1 MREDSGAAA
10 GLTGLPRG
18 GVSPLGDR
26 FQPDLVRGSGSFSV
40 PLHMP
45 LGAGQMRPELRLDY
59 GTGSGNGPFGLGW
72 RLELPR
78 IERRTDRGMPTYTDA
93 DSFVLGGAEVLVDV
107 GGGRFRPRVDT
118 LNWLI
123 ERDGDGWRIKTG
135 SGSTLFL
142 GMSTETREEDGGR
155 VFAWMIER
163 EVDPAGNVMH
173 FDYERHRNRLLVKAV
188 RWSVFSLL
196 VDYEARPDV
205 IRNGRSG
212 FLRTL
217 DRRAKSI
224 ALHSSRATPT
234 LLRTYAL
241 DYDDAANGCSLLS
254 RVSLTADRDGASA
267 ALPPLTFDYSKQDL
281 AAWQW
286 HPLTGTVAPP
296 SIADGGTQ
304 FVDMTGDGLPDILH
318 DSGSALRLWR
328 NVGDGHF
335 EGPALLDAVPAAL
348 RLAQQN
354 VAFAD
359 LNGNGRADL
368 FVADQPLQLAVENDG
383 HGGFRDE
390 PLVFAGAPSIQL
402 SSPHSRLT
410 DIDGDGVTDL
420 IATARDHIV
429 VHHHEPGVGWTGT
442 SIIDRQ
448 HDLDLFP
455 DVNFGDRGV
464 RLADM
469 TGDGL
474 QDIVLVRS
482 GDASYWPNLGDGR
495 FGARVLLDA
504 PPAFPSNY
512 REERLLLLDL
522 DGDGCADLVYCG
534 DDGTT
539 IWLNRSGTGF
549 GTAIELPVVI
559 ARRGTPPIALDI
571 FGDGVTNLVW
581 EEPSAATDAAGAA
594 ALRFDGG
601 AKPYLLTSIDNGMG
615 GVTTIRYASTTAM
628 RIADL
633 AAGRVWAGSLPFAV
647 PVVAAIDENDT
658 ILGNLRRTE
667 LRYRDGVYDG
677 IEREFRGFAD
687 VEQTL
692 IGDESAPTLRQH
704 YHYFQGDPEMPEPR
718 ERQRQRALSGSLAA
732 LEIHE
737 VVEDG
742 EPIRLRS
749 TQHWEAALA
758 HDGPDGFVFVPRL
771 LSVEQREIGKAD
783 ADRIER
789 TEYSEHD
796 AAGNVGRKRRSFL
809 FEGQPDSEIVS
820 DERSTFIAP
829 SPAWLVKLV
838 VREEVGGANG
848 IERLRETHYDG
859 DPFTGLPLGE
869 ATRGLPTR
877 VRELHLRD
885 AAAPADY
892 LGTRDMAADGF
903 EREAT
908 GGEPGWYATPFRVRR
923 DAKGNIVEQ
932 RDALGQPTLIRFDD
946 DGLYPVEQVN
956 AVGHRVTYSF
966 DPVSGEPASI
976 AASDGRAT
984 RYACDPL
991 GRPAAQYE
999 LDDEGTEQ
1007 LVAVWDAVV
1016 DTLPVATLS
1025 WLPRKTGLTP
1035 ETARDPA
1042 QALAVQH
1049 SKVYFNGFG
1058 ERAAEI
1064 GDGPAAIDGSPRLV
1078 CRHEIRQNVR
1088 GMVSATFAD
1097 RFVASF
1103 DFAPQPLDAAEERTR
1118 YDANGHMTERAGPGE
1133 SLFRAERD
1141 TATVNRF
1148 EGAASGPVRTRT
1160 ETFDAQ
1166 GRIRRIAEWI
1176 EPDVAAVTSYDLTLD
1191 GRIAAVRD
1199 GDSKTR
1205 IAYSYDAAGEAI
1217 RIASRDAGTRDY
1229 HRDAA
1234 ERILVLKLA
1243 DGAELHYAY
1252 DPIGRPK
1259 AITSGGATLRRYD
1272 YADAT
1277 TPNADFTTG
1286 RLTAIVEPA
1295 SRIDYRYTRL
1305 GRTRAERVTADGEAL
1320 EVQWEYG
1327 PGGGITAIVHPDGA
1341 RVEQTLDSAGRVLAI
1356 AGVVDDILYDADD
1369 AVESYRLA
1377 NGVTVSTTRED
1388 RRVSTLD
1395 VARGGASLR
1404 RIAYARDAIGGC
1416 VEIRDQMAS
1425 DLRISRF
1432 AFDGARRVTAMDVA
1446 DTDGGAPV
1454 QQLAYGY
1461 DAIGNI
1467 RAFGETGA
1475 EMAYADAA
1483 RPERLTGMTG
1493 PGGARS
1499 FGYDAR
1505 GHTTDLG
1512 DGTGLTFDL
1521 FDRLV
1526 RAERNGGPTV
1536 TYVVDPLGRVAKV
1549 DRSGGGNAASM
1560 RAIGSLFE
1568 QHDGFALRHIY
1579 LAGRAI
1585 ATIRHASGAS
1595 DRTAYQV
1602 SDHQGSVLLQIDDA
1616 GEPIAQQRYTPFGLA
1631 VDDGSALDRY
1641 LGIEREAS
1649 MGIQRIGARI
1659 YSASLGRFLSPDW
1672 YILENPSLT
1681 ASVPQG
1687 FHVYSYAVNNPVD
1700 FKDPSGRFFFIV
1712 AAVVAA
1718 VGFTVGFVSG
1728 IARGKSFGESL
1739 LIGLETALTTTIG
1752 AALGAATGFLVGGPA
1767 GAIFGGIMG
1776 GINGLYTGARGI
1788 YDWGGGTGFIAFLAD
1803 STWGLLGTSL
1813 GNLSNIYNSIAA
1825 PGSYQAKW
1833 SERQNRQVYDRGFS
1847 IDGKAAFTAGNVISN
1862 MKGRYPDT
1870 GSDLLH
1876 HETLHITQSRIFGPI
1891 YQITYVAWLVIGAI
1905 VGLIASPFV
1914 DQSVGQSIRDM
1925 AYSNNPW
1932 ERWGYHVGGSDGR
1945 AGELKW

>member
-1 MREDSGAAA
+1 MRADSGAAA
-10 GLTGLPRG
+10 GVTGLPQG

-26 FQPDLVRGSGSFSV
+26 FQPDLMRGSGTFSV
-40 PLHMP
+40 PLPMP
-45 LGAGQMRPELRLDY
+45 LGAGQMRPDLKLDY

-135 SGSTLFL
+135 TGSTLFL
-142 GMSTETREEDGGR
+142 GTSAETREEDGGR
-155 VFAWMIER
+155 IFAWLIER
-163 EVDPAGNVMH
+163 EIDPAGNEMH
-173 FDYERHRNRLLVKAV
+173 FDYERRGGRLLVTAV
-188 RWSVFSLL
+188 RWSVFSLAIE
-196 VDYEARPDV
+196 YEARPDV
-205 IRNGRSG
+205 VRNGRAG

-224 ALHSSRATPT
+224 ALHSRRAAPT
-234 LLRTYAL
+234 LLRTYTL
-241 DYDDAANGCSLLS
+241 DYESATNGCSLLA
-254 RVSLTADRDGASA
+254 RVSLAATRDAKEA
-267 ALPPLTFDYSKQDL
+267 ALPPLTFAYSRQDL
-281 AAWQW
+281 TAWEW
-286 HPLTGTVAPP
+286 RPLTGTMTPP
-296 SIADGGTQ
+296 SIDDAGTQ
-304 FVDMTGDGLPDILH
+304 FVDMTGDGLPDLLH

-335 EGPALLDAVPAAL
+335 EGPALLGAVPAAL
-348 RLAQQN
+348 RLADQN

-368 FVADQPLQLAVENDG
+368 FVADQPFQFAVENDG
-383 HGGFRDE
+383 HGGFSE
-390 PLVFAGAPSIQL
+390 QVLPFALAPDIGL
-402 SSPHSRLT
+402 ASPQSRLT

-429 VHHHEPGVGWTGT
+429 VHHHTPGTGWTGT
-442 SIIDRQ
+442 SVIDRQ
-448 HDLDLFP
+448 HDLDQFP
-455 DVNFGDRGV
+455 DVSFGDRGV

-474 QDIVLVRS
+474 QDMVLIRS

-504 PPAFPSNY
+504 PPVFPANY
-512 REERLLLLDL
+512 REDRLLLLDI

-549 GTAIELPVVI
+549 GAATELPVAI
-559 ARRGTPPIALDI
+559 ARRGMSPIAIDL
-571 FGDGVTNLVW
+571 FGDGMTSLVW
-581 EEPSAATDAAGAA
+581 AEPSAAADAAGAA

-601 AKPYLLTSIDNGMG
+601 TKPHLLTAIDNGMG
-615 GVTTIRYASTTAM
+615 GVTAIEYASTTAM

-633 AAGRVWAGSLPFAV
+633 AAGRVWEGSLPFAV
-647 PVVAAIDENDT
+647 PVVAAIDERDN
-658 ILGNLRRTE
+658 ILGSVRRTE
-667 LRYRDGVYDG
+667 IRYRDGVYDG

-692 IGDESAPTLRQH
+692 VGDESAPTLRQH
-704 YHYFQGDPEMPEPR
+704 YHYFQGEPEMPEPR
-718 ERQRQRALSGSLAA
+718 ERQRQRALGGSLTA
-732 LEIHE
+732 LEIYE
-737 VVEDG
+737 AVDDG
-742 EPIRLRS
+742 EQLRLRS
-749 TQHWEAALA
+749 AQVWEAALL

-771 LSVEQREIGKAD
+771 LSVEQRELGDAD
-783 ADRIER
+783 PDRIER
-789 TEYSEHD
+789 TLYSEHD
-796 AAGNVGRKRRSFL
+796 AAGNVGRKRRSFV
-809 FEGQPDSEIVS
+809 FDGQPESEITS
-820 DERSTFIAP
+820 DERSTFVAP

-838 VREEVGGANG
+838 VREEVSGANG
-848 IERLRETHYDG
+848 VERLRETHYDG
-859 DPFTGLPLGE
+859 DAFTGLPLGE
-869 ATRGLPTR
+869 AMRGLPTR
-877 VRELHLRD
+877 IRELHLSD
-885 AAAPADY
+885 AALPVGY
-892 LGTRDMAADGF
+892 LGDRDMAADGF
-903 EREAT
+903 EREAA

-923 DAKGNIVEQ
+923 DGHGNIVEQ
-932 RDALGQPTLIRFDD
+932 RDALGHPTLIVFDG
-946 DGLYPVEQVN
+946 DGLYPTEQVN
-956 AVGHRVTYSF
+956 AAGHRVTYAF

-976 AASDGRAT
+976 SASDGRAT
-984 RYACDPL
+984 RYVCDPL

-999 LDDEGTEQ
+999 RDDAGDEQ
-1007 LVAVWDAVV
+1007 LVAVWDAAIGA
-1016 DTLPVATLS
+1016 LPVATLS
-1025 WLPRKTGLTP
+1025 WLPRTPGLTP
-1035 ETARDPA
+1035 ESARDPA
-1042 QALAVQH
+1042 HAAEVQH
-1049 SKVYFNGFG
+1049 SRIYFNGFG
-1058 ERAAEI
+1058 ERAQEI
-1064 GDGPAAIDGSPRLV
+1064 CNGPAAADGSPRLV
-1078 CRHEIRQNVR
+1078 SRHEVRQNAR
-1088 GMVSATFAD
+1088 GMVAATFAD
-1097 RFVASF
+1097 RFVTTF
-1103 DFAPQPLDAAEERTR
+1103 DFAPQPVAAAEERTR
-1118 YDANGHMTERAGPGE
+1118 YDANGHMIERVGPGT
-1133 SLFRAERD
+1133 SLFRTERD
-1141 TATVNRF
+1141 TSTVVRF
-1148 EGAASGPVRTRT
+1148 EGAADAPVKSRT
-1160 ETFDAQ
+1160 ESFDAQ

-1176 EPDVAAVTSYDLTLD
+1176 EPDVAAITSYELTLD
-1191 GRIAAVRD
+1191 GRIAAVLD
-1199 GDSKTR
+1199 GEGKTR
-1205 IAYSYDAAGEAI
+1205 IAYHYGAAGDAI
-1217 RIASRDAGTRDY
+1217 RIVSRDAGTRDY

-1234 ERILVLKLA
+1234 GRIVVLKLA
-1243 DGAELHYAY
+1243 DGKALHYAY
-1252 DPIGRPK
+1252 DPIGRPT
-1259 AITSGGATLRRYD
+1259 AIKGGGATLRHYE
-1272 YADAT
+1272 YADAAV
-1277 TPNADFTTG
+1277 PNADFTTG
-1286 RLTAIVEPA
+1286 RLTAIVEPD

-1305 GRTRAERVTADGEAL
+1305 GRTRAERVSVGGDAL

-1327 PGGGITAIVHPDGA
+1327 HGGDVTAIVHPDGA
-1341 RVEQTLDSAGRVLAI
+1341 RVEQTLDSAGRVTAI
-1356 AGVVDDILYDADD
+1356 DGVVDAILYDADD

-1377 NGVTVSTTRED
+1377 NGVTVTTTRED
-1388 RRVSTLD
+1388 RRVTALD
-1395 VARGGASLR
+1395 VARGGTPLR
-1404 RIAYARDAIGGC
+1404 TIGYGRDAIGGC
-1416 VEIRDQMAS
+1416 TEIRDAMPG

-1432 AFDGARRVTAMDVA
+1432 SFDGARRVTAMDVVTA
-1446 DTDGGAPV
+1446 EGAAPV

-1467 RAFGETGA
+1467 RANGETGA
-1475 EMAYADAA
+1475 TMAYADAA
-1483 RPERLTGMTG
+1483 RPERLTGLDG

-1512 DGTGLTFDL
+1512 DGTTLTFDL

-1526 RAERNGGPTV
+1526 RAERAGGPV
-1536 TYVVDPLGRVAKV
+1536 ADYVVDPLGRVAGV
-1549 DRSGGGNAASM
+1549 DRSGGGTNASM

-1568 QHDGFALRHIY
+1568 QHAAFALRHIY

-1585 ATIRHASGAS
+1585 ATIRSAPGEA

-1602 SDHQGSVLLQIDDA
+1602 SDHQGSVLIQIDDA
-1616 GEPIAQQRYTPFGLA
+1616 GEAIAQQRYTPYGLA
-1631 VDDGSALDRY
+1631 IDDGSALDRY

-1649 MGIQRIGARI
+1649 MGIQRVGARI
-1659 YSASLGRFLSPDW
+1659 YSASLGRFVSPDW
-1672 YILENPSLT
+1672 YILENPTLT

-1687 FHVYSYAVNNPVD
+1687 FNIYSYAVNNPVD
-1700 FKDPSGRFFFIV
+1700 FKDPTGRFFFIV

-1728 IARGKSFGESL
+1728 LARGKSFGESL

-1825 PGSYQAKW
+1825 PGSYLGKY

-1862 MKGRYPDT
+1862 MRGRSGT
-1870 GSDLLH
+1870 DLLD

-1891 YQITYVAWLVIGAI
+1891 YQITYVAWLVVGAI

-1932 ERWGYHVGGSDGR
+1932 ERWGYHVGGGDGR